1 MVLTKLGNESNLQHA
16 SRRFPYPRGSPSKNK
31 DGRATACARI
41 GFADNA
47 KTVLRIQAGAQ
58 GGWEG
63 THKLGTQTEA
73 KFRHGLEFCA
83 LSVVLLWFVL
93 NHGFLVE
100 SRMSTSS

>member
-1 MVLTKLGNESNLQHA
+1 MT
-16 SRRFPYPRGSPSKNK
+16 
-31 DGRATACARI
+31 CARI
-41 GFADNA
+41 GFVDNA

-83 LSVVLLWFVL
+83 SVCCFVVVC
-93 NHGFLVE
+93 FK
-100 SRMSTSS
+100 SRLFGRK